1 MKKGFKL
8 FLTLL
13 LVFALALTGCSGSQ
27 DNAQQQPG
35 QEEEQ
40 QQPAEEATSEDTSWE
55 DIKARGYYIVGLDDS
70 FPPMGFRDEKNEIVG
85 FDIDMAKEAAKKMG
99 IEVRF
104 QPVVWT
110 NAIMELNNKNV
121 DVIWN
126 GMTITE
132 ERIQKIN
139 FSKPYLA
146 NRLIIITQ
154 SDSAIN
160 SKADLAG
167 KKVAV
172 QAGSSAA
179 EAVNADAETLATFGE
194 LVEFG
199 TYTEALMD
207 VNAGRMDAVIIDEVV
222 GRYYIAKE
230 PDLYKVLDDHFGA
243 EEYGVGFRKS
253 DAAFQAELQ
262 KALDAMNEDGTAKAI
277 SEKWFGADMVLK

>member
-1 MKKGFKL
+1 MKKGTIL

-13 LVFALALTGCSGSQ
+13 LVFTLALTGCFGSQ
-27 DNAQQQPG
+27 NNAAQQPAQ
-35 QEEEQ
+35 QNEQ
-40 QQPAEEATSEDTSWE
+40 QDEQQPAENKDTSWE
-55 DIKARGYYIVGLDDS
+55 DIKARGYFIVGLDDS

-85 FDIDMAKEAAKKMG
+85 FDIDLAKAAAEKMG
-99 IEVRF
+99 IEVKF
-104 QPVVWT
+104 QPIVWT

-126 GMTITE
+126 DMTITD
-132 ERIQKIN
+132 ERKQKIN
-139 FSKPYLA
+139 FSKPYLT

-154 SDSAIN
+154 ADSPIN
-160 SKADLAG
+160 TKADLAG

-179 EAVNADAETLATFGE
+179 DAVKADPEALKSFGE

-207 VNAGRMDAVIIDEVV
+207 VSAGRMDAVIIDEVV

-230 PDLYKVLDDHFGA
+230 PTRYKVLEDH
-243 EEYGVGFRKS
+243 YGSEQYGIGFRKS

-262 KALDAMNEDGTAKAI
+262 KAVDALIEDGTAKAI
-277 SEKWFGADMVLK
+277 SEKWFGADIVLK

>member
-1 MKKGFKL
+1 MKKGTIL

-13 LVFALALTGCSGSQ
+13 LVFTLALTGCFGSQ
-27 DNAQQQPG
+27 NNAAQQPAQ
-35 QEEEQ
+35 QNEQ
-40 QQPAEEATSEDTSWE
+40 QDEQQPAENKDTSWE
-55 DIKARGYYIVGLDDS
+55 DIKARGYFIVGLDDS

-85 FDIDMAKEAAKKMG
+85 FDIDLAKAAAEKMG
-99 IEVRF
+99 IEVKF
-104 QPVVWT
+104 QPIVWT

-126 GMTITE
+126 GMTITD
-132 ERIQKIN
+132 ERKQKIN

-154 SDSAIN
+154 ADSPIN
-160 SKADLAG
+160 TKADLAG

-179 EAVNADAETLATFGE
+179 DAVKADPEALKSFGE

-207 VNAGRMDAVIIDEVV
+207 VSAGRMDAVIIDEVV

-230 PDLYKVLDDHFGA
+230 PTRYKVLEDH
-243 EEYGVGFRKS
+243 YGSEQYGIGFRKS

-262 KALDAMNEDGTAKAI
+262 KAVDALIEDGTAKAI
-277 SEKWFGADMVLK
+277 SEKWFGADIVLK